1 MALMSAREFARHRQV
16 DPSQVTRWKKK
27 GFFKSALVRQKGKK
41 RVLIN
46 STKANEILEK
56 NLDPNHRKGGATTTK
71 DFAQEVEVEIPA
83 VVEGKTEDTFIQ
95 ARTWSERYRAAE
107 RKLNYEIKQNKW
119 VPKAQVRDEAFKAG
133 RIFRDTMLNIPPR
146 VAAIL
151 AAETD
156 GKVDEH
162 KIGRILI
169 KEIEQALK
177 EVVRMM
183 STLTVD

>member
-1 MALMSAREFARHRQV
+1 MSAREFARHRSV

-46 STKANEILEK
+46 SAKADDLLEQ
-56 NLDPNHRKGGATTTK
+56 NLDPNHRKGGPTTTK
-71 DFAQEVEVEIPA
+71 DFANQVEVEIPGTTEKA
-83 VVEGKTEDTFIQ
+83 EDTFVQ

-107 RKLNYEIKQNKW
+107 RKLNYEIKQGKW
-119 VPKAQVRDEAFKAG
+119 IPKAQVRDEAFKAG
-133 RIFRDTMLNIPPR
+133 RIFRDTILNIGPR

-151 AAETD
+151 AAEE
-156 GKVDEH
+156 DEH
-162 KIGRILI
+162 TILRLLQQ
-169 KEIEQALK
+169 EHEQALK

-183 STLTVD
+183 NTLTID

>member
-27 GFFKSALVRQKGKK
+27 GFFKSALVKQKGKK

-46 STKANEILEK
+46 STKADEILEK

-71 DFAQEVEVEIPA
+71 DFAQEVEVPA

-107 RKLNYEIKQNKW
+107 RKLNYEIKQGKW
-119 VPKAQVRDEAFKAG
+119 IPKARVRDDSFKAG
-133 RIFRDTMLNIPPR
+133 RIFRDALLNVGPR
-146 VAAIL
+146 LAAL
-151 AAETD
+151 VTAETD
-156 GKVDEH
+156 EH
-162 KIGRILI
+162 KNLMILQREHEQVL
-169 KEIEQALK
+169 KEI
-177 EVVRMM
+177 VRML